1 MVLNNGYRNS
11 NEIVISKRTGYSHFT
26 FRPFINSVFLDEQII
41 IEALTQRFTLGMD
54 VLQTKPD

>member
-11 NEIVISKRTGYSHFT
+11 NEIVISKRTCYSHFT